1 MKRYHM
7 FGGDNYESNGG
18 WQDHLIS
25 SDILQELID
34 SVKHDIYD
42 ADAKIAKIKNTKGVS
57 AKIKEKWVIECERM
71 IGMPTNFSVGG
82 TIYDWIEIIDLE
94 TEELVW
100 GQSWHF
106 GREINGKI
114 FDVRQ

>member
-7 FGGDNYESNGG
+7 FVGDNYEANGG
-18 WQDHLIS
+18 WQDHLRS

-42 ADAKIAKIKNTKGVS
+42 ADVEIAKIKNTKGVS
-57 AKIKEKWVIECERM
+57 EKDKEKWIIECERM
-71 IGMPTNFSVGG
+71 RGMATNFAVDGS
-82 TIYDWIEIIDLE
+82 IYDWIEIIDLE

-100 GQSWHF
+100 QSL
-106 GREINGKI
+106 GLVEE
-114 FDVRQ
+114 